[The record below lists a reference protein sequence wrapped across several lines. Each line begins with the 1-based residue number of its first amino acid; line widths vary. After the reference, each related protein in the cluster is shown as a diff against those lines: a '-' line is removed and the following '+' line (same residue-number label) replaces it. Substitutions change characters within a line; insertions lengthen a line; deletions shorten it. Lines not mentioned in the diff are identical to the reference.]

1 MKIIDSH
8 QHFWHYNPK
17 KHTWID
23 ESMSI
28 LQQDFEPKDLFPV
41 YKKNKIDG
49 CIAVQAD
56 TTIEETSFLLSIAE
70 EHDFVWGVV
79 GWVDFCDSNIEKTL
93 EQFSDKNSLKGYRH
107 IVQDEP
113 NGFLDRSDFRAG
125 IKKLAS
131 YHYSYDVLIYP
142 HQLEEAIRFVK
153 AFPNQH
159 FILDHLAKPYIK
171 NKKIDLWQE
180 HITQLAAFDNLSCK
194 VSGMVTEANWDNW
207 KFTDLVPYLDVITNT
222 FGTNRLLFGSDWPVC
237 LLGGSYEEILQIVTT
252 YCEPFSQDEKEAIF
266 YKNAQAIYQID
277 EQ

>member
-8 QHFWHYNPK
+8 QHFWYYSPK
-17 KHTWID
+17 KHGWID
-23 ESMSI
+23 DSMHV
-28 LQQDFEPKDLFPV
+28 LHRDFKPQDLLPV
-41 YKKNKIDG
+41 FKKNKIDG

-70 EHDFVWGVV
+70 EHDFVLGVV
-79 GWVDFCDSNIEKTL
+79 GWVDLCDPNIEKKL
-93 EQFSDKNSLKGYRH
+93 EQFSGKDNLKGYRH

-131 YHYSYDVLIYP
+131 YNYTYDVLIYP

-153 AFPNQH
+153 AFPNQY

-180 HITQLAAFDNLSCK
+180 HITQLATFDNISCK
-194 VSGMVTEANWDNW
+194 VSGIVTEANWDNW
-207 KFTDLVPYLDVITNT
+207 RFTDLTPYLDVITNT
-222 FGTNRLLFGSDWPVC
+222 FGTERLLFGSDWPVC
-237 LLGGSYEEILQIVTT
+237 LLGSSYEEILQIVAT
-252 YCEPFSQDEKEAIF
+252 YFESFSQDEKESIF

-277 EQ
+277 EL